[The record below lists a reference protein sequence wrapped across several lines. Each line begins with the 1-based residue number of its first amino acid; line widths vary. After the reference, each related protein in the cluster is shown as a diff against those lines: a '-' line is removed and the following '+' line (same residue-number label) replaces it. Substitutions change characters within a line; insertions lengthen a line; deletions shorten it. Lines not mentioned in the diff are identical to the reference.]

1 MTKPIRRWLLGGCL
15 LVATVFAGCSPKPSP
30 VLPVPDSIPAPDP
43 ASIESVIFLLGDAG
57 DAYLST
63 SPTLARMQ
71 QDVEWWASRLER
83 DSAVAMFVLGD
94 IRYPEGVR
102 DPGTPEYPAD
112 TAVVMGQVRV
122 VAGPAG
128 LSRGARAYF
137 LAGNHDWGERKHFDG
152 FTRLV
157 NLDNVLAH
165 ARETLGVPAE
175 LIPEAGT
182 GGPHVIDWGDHLR
195 LIGLDSA
202 WWLLAGDAPEKAIVV
217 DSLQRAYLEAGDREV
232 MFLAHHPFQSAGPH
246 GGGFS
251 FWRTLGVRYIMFRSG
266 AILQDITSRP
276 FRQLAN
282 GLRQIF
288 DQEGPPIAFLAGHD
302 HSLQVLQG
310 ASEDDPSFNVITG
323 SGSKLSD
330 VAKSPDLLFS
340 ASAPGY
346 SKILVEKDGG
356 MILMVEAVESK
367 YLSCPTT
374 QPELAECMAEGVAAY
389 RTVYWVRMK

>member
-1 MTKPIRRWLLGGCL
+1 MRGGYFWILLLGL
-15 LVATVFAGCSPKPSP
+15 AGCSPKPSP
-30 VLPVPDSIPAPDP
+30 VLPAPDSIPAPDP
-43 ASIESVIFLLGDAG
+43 GTIESVIFLLGDAG

-63 SPTLARMQ
+63 SPTLERMR

-112 TAVVMGQVRV
+112 TAVVMSQVRV

-128 LSRGARAYF
+128 LSRGAAVYF
-137 LAGNHDWGERKHFDG
+137 LAGNHDWGERQHFEG

-157 NLDNVLAH
+157 NLDNVLVN
-165 ARETLGVPAE
+165 ARANLGARAE
-175 LIPEAGT
+175 LVPQAGS
-182 GGPHVIDWGDHLR
+182 GGPHVMDWGDHLR

-202 WWLLAGDAPEKAIVV
+202 WWLLAGDAPEKAAVV
-217 DSLQRAYLEAGDREV
+217 DSLQRAYVGAGDREV
-232 MFLAHHPFQSAGPH
+232 MLLAHHPFQSAGPH

-251 FWRTLGVRYIMFRSG
+251 FWRTLGVRYLMFRSG

-276 FRQLAN
+276 FRELAD
-282 GLRQIF
+282 GLRDIF
-288 DQEGPPIAFLAGHD
+288 LQEGPPIAFLAGHD
-302 HSLQVLQG
+302 HSLQVLRG
-310 ASEDDPSFNVITG
+310 ANSNDPDFNVVSG

-330 VAKSPDLLFS
+330 VAKSENLLFS

-346 SKILVEKDGG
+346 MKILVERDGG
-356 MILMVEAVESK
+356 MILMVEAVESE

-374 QPELAECMAEGVAAY
+374 QPELAECMAAGLASY
-389 RTVYWVRMK
+389 RTVYWTRMK